1 MHNPITPQSGGVLD
15 PLRNKTMLT
24 KNKAIAKLQQQI
36 VEIST
41 LITKNADS
49 PEFKKWLRDTEVA
62 IENIFGQ
69 GTRHLR
75 DFSSISYSVSN
86 FSTRSPT
93 PAEVHHRVFLEGLDN
108 ANAVL
113 LSLVREIEEFWEDE
127 PILASRNSL
136 VAIER
141 ICNRFH
147 LVARQLRSRHD
158 NRDTINVE
166 DEYDVQDLF
175 HALLTLEFDDIRPEE
190 WTPSYAG
197 SASRT
202 DFLLKQEQIV
212 VEIKKTRKDLGAKQV
227 GEQLIID
234 IKRYKS
240 HPDCKAL
247 ICFVYDPEGR
257 IANPRG
263 IENDLNGEHEGVDVK
278 VIIAPSGV

>member
-1 MHNPITPQSGGVLD
+1 
-15 PLRNKTMLT
+15 MLT
-24 KNKAIAKLQQQI
+24 KDKAIAKLQQQI
-36 VEIST
+36 NEIDG
-41 LITKNADS
+41 LKNRPNFS
-49 PEFKKWLRDTEVA
+49 PEYKKWHRDTEVS

-69 GTRHLR
+69 GTRHVK
-75 DFSSISYSVSN
+75 DFSKVQFSLMSYSN
-86 FSTRSPT
+86 YT
-93 PAEVHHRVFLEGLDN
+93 PDSAFREAFLEGLDG
-108 ANAVL
+108 ARAVL
-113 LSLVREIEEFWEDE
+113 LSLVEEIEEFWDDKLI
-127 PILASRNSL
+127 PVPRSSL
-136 VAIER
+136 LSIER

-147 LVARQLRSRHD
+147 LVARQLQSRHN
-158 NRDTINVE
+158 NRYTISVE

-212 VEIKKTRKDLGAKQV
+212 IEIKKTRKDLGARQI

-234 IKRYKS
+234 IKRYRS
-240 HPDCKAL
+240 HPDCKSL

-263 IENDLNGEHEGVDVK
+263 IENDLTGEHEGVHVK
-278 VIIAPSGV
+278 VIIAPR

>member
-1 MHNPITPQSGGVLD
+1 
-15 PLRNKTMLT
+15 MLT
-24 KNKAIAKLQQQI
+24 KEQKINAINQQI
-36 VEIST
+36 NEIKK
-41 LITKNADS
+41 IKAYQD
-49 PEFKKWLRDTEVA
+49 FKKWRRDTEIV
-62 IENIFGQ
+62 IENVFGI
-69 GTRHLR
+69 GTRHTK
-75 DFSSISYSVSN
+75 DFADAFMIWDMSVDYSTISDFQKMLSGKNDIYPVL
-86 FSTRSPT
+86 FS
-93 PAEVHHRVFLEGLDN
+93 FL
-108 ANAVL
+108 
-113 LSLVREIEEFWEDE
+113 SEIEKFEDN
-127 PILASRNSL
+127 ITVLAPKNSL
-136 VAIER
+136 KTIENLCR
-141 ICNRFH
+141 RFH

-158 NRDTINVE
+158 SRNTINIE

-212 VEIKKTRKDLGAKQV
+212 VEIKKTRKDLGAKQI

-263 IENDLNGEHEGVDVK
+263 IENDLNGEHDGVDVK
-278 VIIAPSGV
+278 AIIAPSGI